1 MTPSEFRDIRKSL
14 GLSQE
19 ALARR
24 IGITVRQMHAIEN
37 GDEIPLRYEF
47 ALRWVDHCMRTDRM
61 PETA

>member
-1 MTPSEFRDIRKSL
+1 MKPSEFRETRKSL

-47 ALRWVDHCMRTDRM
+47 ALRWVAHCMTSDRQ
-61 PETA
+61 PEAV